1 MLSLLLLIY
10 VDTLKYR
17 SIVFQNL
24 KYTLLLQLCHDMFG
38 YSGNVKKKKNP
49 LPIITGKYI

>member
-24 KYTLLLQLCHDMFG
+24 KYTQNC
-38 YSGNVKKKKNP
+38 YSYAMICSDKVEMLKKKNL
-49 LPIITGKYI
+49 LPIVTGKYI

>member
-24 KYTLLLQLCHDMFG
+24 KYTQNC
-38 YSGNVKKKKNP
+38 YSYAMTCSDIVEMLKKI
-49 LPIITGKYI
+49 LSVAYSYR